1 MINIVNAFT
10 CVFEAI
16 MSVMFINGFAE
27 DKKRPFSFY
36 LFMGLALI
44 TLMTLSNILLNTQL
58 LNIVIVMTMFMAA
71 GFILTKKL
79 KLSAILA
86 VVLVF
91 VILTAEVVVLFSIT
105 YLTEATAEQI
115 TNGEKYRILGSILS
129 KLLAFGV
136 LKLISL
142 KGKSNRTFNIKTS
155 YWILFVLIFSI
166 STLAIYLLF
175 VFQYNAAGPT
185 PYDDMAVWC
194 SLGLLYNMFFSLFLY
209 ERIIK
214 QSDAEREYEI
224 QRERVLSQEKHLSA
238 MLDAQTELKKFRH
251 DIANHFISIRAFFEN
266 NDYTAGVQYMDK
278 LDNMAMFDDNDL
290 KTGNTAL
297 DAIINYKK
305 QIAENRGIEFIVD
318 ARIPENIF
326 VAPID
331 ICTIFGNALDNCIEA
346 CELVADGKKKIKV
359 SIIYEND
366 SITCKIIN
374 SAVKKDKKFLA
385 TTKKDKTHHG
395 FGIQNIKTAL
405 GKYKNVCRF
414 TQDKEEF
421 TLFFIIFKA

>member
-1 MINIVNAFT
+1 
-10 CVFEAI
+10 
-16 MSVMFINGFAE
+16 
-27 DKKRPFSFY
+27 
-36 LFMGLALI
+36 
-44 TLMTLSNILLNTQL
+44 
-58 LNIVIVMTMFMAA
+58 
-71 GFILTKKL
+71 
-79 KLSAILA
+79 
-86 VVLVF
+86 
-91 VILTAEVVVLFSIT
+91 
-105 YLTEATAEQI
+105 
-115 TNGEKYRILGSILS
+115 
-129 KLLAFGV
+129 
-136 LKLISL
+136 
-142 KGKSNRTFNIKTS
+142 
-155 YWILFVLIFSI
+155 
-166 STLAIYLLF
+166 
-175 VFQYNAAGPT
+175 
-185 PYDDMAVWC
+185 
-194 SLGLLYNMFFSLFLY
+194 MFFSLFLY